1 MEGIP
6 MHKTLAG
13 ALLLVA
19 TLAAPQ
25 LANAGVY
32 MCEDPVTGKKT
43 FTDKACPTK
52 QAGKKVKIDGESKQI
67 RAKSSSGHTAYR
79 NQIWNSDRDKSLAGR
94 ANMNEKKRVAVSV
107 SGNGLLGIDS

>member
-1 MEGIP
+1 
-6 MHKTLAG
+6 MHKTLSG

-19 TLAAPQ
+19 ILATPQ
-25 LANAGVY
+25 FATAGVY

-52 QAGKKVKIDGESKQI
+52 QAGKKVKVDGESKQI
-67 RAKSSSGHTAYR
+67 LAGKTRTGHTVYR
-79 NQIWNSDRDKSLAGR
+79 EQIWNSDRDKSLAGR
-94 ANMNEKKRVAVSV
+94 ANMNEKKRVAASV

>member
-1 MEGIP
+1 
-6 MHKTLAG
+6 MHKTLSG

-19 TLAAPQ
+19 ILATPQ
-25 LANAGVY
+25 FATAGVY

-52 QAGKKVKIDGESKQI
+52 QAGKKVKI
-67 RAKSSSGHTAYR
+67 SSSGTQKR
-79 NQIWNSDRDKSLAGR
+79 KKPTQEKTWNSERDRGLVGR
-94 ANMNEKKRVAVSV
+94 ANLNEEKRVAASV